1 MPETWVNYWYYGKDG
16 KLIKTERLPRKDIA
30 FVYET
35 AERPTAQISRHTFF
49 CPSTGTTQKLD
60 AVFRGGAHGKTKR
73 DRETTARSGHSALR
87 RFCTSKKN
95 TLPVADQHS
104 ILTVG

>member
-16 KLIKTERLPRKDIA
+16 KLIKTERLPRKDIV

-49 CPSTGTTQKLD
+49 CPSSGVTQKLD
-60 AVFRGGAHGKTKR
+60 AVSEGDRTVKR
-73 DRETTARSGHSALR
+73 REIVRQLLGQGQV
-87 RFCTSKKN
+87 
-95 TLPVADQHS
+95 P
-104 ILTVG
+104 